1 MRPKRV
7 VALTFVSA
15 FLLNVG
21 AIQAQVRPSQGGV
34 ILNFQDADLAYVFS
48 ALAQA
53 AGVNVIY
60 SNLPARPITLRTF
73 QPVPPGQLLGLI
85 NSLAEANGVSVTEG
99 NGFIR
104 LQGAGPGEQ
113 GLPDLRQLFIHRL
126 RHARAEDLAN
136 TLGRIFGITT
146 IGNQRTTTSAQ
157 TLSQQIQQLQ
167 AQQAQVQRQVP
178 IVVGGGPALL
188 GSVVVVPDD
197 VTNSLLIRATPA
209 DYQVIQSA
217 IQSLDLRPL
226 QVLIEVLIIEV
237 RRSDDLNV
245 GVEFGGQD
253 QRRTDRN
260 VSGQTPTVV
269 DTAQSFIVRYL
280 RTGEI
285 NIDATLSALARTGNV
300 RILSRPVIQ
309 AQNNQQAQ
317 ITVGEQRPF
326 VQVSRTLPTDQAVRD
341 EVVQYRDVATSL
353 NITPTINADGYV
365 NLLVA
370 QEVNSA
376 SNVVQFGAPIITTRS
391 ATTQLL
397 ARDGQTVVIGGLID
411 NQEERTRSG
420 IPYLKDIPLIGWLF
434 GGLRRNQISSEL
446 FLFLTPHIVESD
458 ADADR
463 IRREIEQNSPQLR
476 RIAPVRPLVR
486 PIQRPDTI
494 RR

>member
-1 MRPKRV
+1 MRA

-15 FLLNVG
+15 ILLNVV
-21 AIQAQVRPSQGGV
+21 ALQAQVRPAQGGV

-53 AGVNVIY
+53 AGVNIIY

-73 QPVPPGQLLGLI
+73 QPVPPRELMGLI
-85 NSLAEANGVSVTEG
+85 NSLAEANGISVSEG
-99 NGFIR
+99 NGFVR

-113 GLPDLRQLFIHRL
+113 GVPDLRQLFIHRL
-126 RHARAEDLAN
+126 RHARAPVLAE

-146 IGNQRTTTSAQ
+146 IGNQRTVTSAQ
-157 TLSQQIQQLQ
+157 TLSQQLAQMQ

-188 GSVVVVPDD
+188 GSVMIVADE

-209 DYQVIQSA
+209 DYQIIQQA

-226 QVLIEVLIIEV
+226 QVLIEVLIVEV
-237 RRSDDLNV
+237 RRTNALDV

-253 QRRTDRN
+253 ARRTDRN
-260 VSGQTPTVV
+260 ISGGLPQAV
-269 DTAQSFIVRYL
+269 DTAQSFIIRYS

-309 AQNNQQAQ
+309 AQNNQEAQ
-317 ITVGEQRPF
+317 IEVGEQRPF
-326 VQVSRTLPTDQAVRD
+326 VQVSRTLPTDQSGVRD
-341 EVVQYRDVATSL
+341 EVVQYRDVATTL
-353 NITPTINADGYV
+353 TLTPTINVDGYV
-365 NLLVA
+365 NLAIV
-370 QEVNSA
+370 QEVNNA
-376 SNVVQFGAPIITTRS
+376 SNAVQFNAPIITTRS

-434 GGLRRNQISSEL
+434 GGLRTNQVSSEL
-446 FLFLTPHIVESD
+446 FLFLTPHIVETD

-463 IRREIEQNSPQLR
+463 IRREIEQNAPQLR
-476 RIAPVRPLVR
+476 KIAPIRPLVT